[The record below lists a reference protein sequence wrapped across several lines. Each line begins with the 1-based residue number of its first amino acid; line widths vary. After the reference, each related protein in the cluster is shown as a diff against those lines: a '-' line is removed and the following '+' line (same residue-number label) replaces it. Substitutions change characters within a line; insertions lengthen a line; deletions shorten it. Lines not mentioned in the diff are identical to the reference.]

1 MYFPEHSQIFVKRMK
16 KLAKKDHLRFERLE
30 KKMEE
35 IVQDPNHYKP
45 LGNILAGVQR
55 VHLDPFILTF
65 RVDEQR
71 KAVIFLDFEHHD
83 KAYKN

>member
-1 MYFPEHSQIFVKRMK
+1 MYFAEHSDTFAKRMK

-30 KKMEE
+30 KKMDE
-35 IVQDPNHYKP
+35 IVQDPHHYKT

-55 VHLDPFILTF
+55 LHLDPFILTF
-65 RVDEQR
+65 RVDEER
-71 KAVIFLDFEHHD
+71 KALVFLEFEHHD